1 MIKLINFRMLTTSS
15 PAEKTRDLSSENLG
29 ALPVNSFNSFELWNK
44 ENELDSSDD
53 SEDDTVSDGYPLNV
67 NPLSDSVSDFT
78 TSDSELYKSSNSVDI
93 NWQRIISKK
102 RRTHYF
108 STPKTKLRKIPSFP
122 SIPHSNN
129 SSSFENYEDD
139 LDDDS
144 FTEYEHGNSKSKR
157 HCKLSVIKELN
168 SPSPFHNSGEINEF
182 NTNFVHPSRLDS
194 KWNPM
199 QTSTKTALNNYDCDT
214 LPKNKPRTKMGTKR
228 IPFGSYNEI
237 HDFTTQCSPI
247 RNVPPLDRC
256 RLIKQQNIFKS
267 EQFGLP
273 TQCARQ
279 WGCKGILYL
288 KISLVG
294 DVINF
299 TVNKSIYF
307 ANPIL
312 DNTSSYVKLE
322 LKHRDSTKSS
332 DSYRH
337 SKDVYSHHSN
347 HYYHRKNVSYRTKTV
362 PNTNKPEF
370 NETFSFKITPSN
382 IKKHDRIGI
391 SVYSTSPNNELKKGK
406 IGCMTFPIKRL
417 IKKAYQQND
426 YTFGRSSSG
435 TYIINDGGFF
445 LLGPTHGEKTN
456 FPINKIKLRKFY
468 DDFGTSV
475 DSSSIGTSSIHSR
488 SPLKMTNQNEWRYG
502 QERHQIN
509 ITNYSQPTNSII
521 NYRTSLD
528 NVGRSTMKNNNLH
541 QEIEDGNKFIHPSN
555 SNSHRQL
562 GNVKSL
568 GLVQTNDLNC
578 DFDNNGYKRHY
589 RFTLPSITATSDSN
603 CDLTQTDDF
612 IDSSPM
618 PPIGLHIFYA
628 DSATPNFNYDIRNT
642 IKECDDQKQKPSSS
656 SSSSSSSLN
665 NANAVRRVSSFTFL
679 PNNKKVK
686 RNSADSSSKDVE
698 SLTRHDSKRNLNI
711 VSKSINYVKHK
722 MASALSF
729 PILYPSKH
737 EVKQWET
744 SFEALLH
751 HKEGSELFKNF
762 LKEEFSVE
770 NLDFWFECEEFKKMK
785 EGKKSY
791 NKALHIYDLYIHE
804 DGSKQV
810 NLDADTRNVTKTL
823 LENGAKSDTFN
834 LAQNKIEQLMAK
846 DSYPRFLRS
855 KRYLDFLQ
863 EVEHSEV
870 LHTGGKRNSTGD
882 IN

>member
-1 MIKLINFRMLTTSS
+1 MIQLVSFRMLTTSS
-15 PAEKTRDLSSENLG
+15 PAEKTRDLSSEDLNT
-29 ALPVNSFNSFELWNK
+29 LPVTLYNSYELWNK

-53 SEDDTVSDGYPLNV
+53 SEDDTVSDGYPLSG
-67 NPLSDSVSDFT
+67 NPLLDSISDFT
-78 TSDSELYKSSNSVDI
+78 TSDSELYKSSNYVEVD
-93 NWQRIISKK
+93 WKKAISKK
-102 RRTHYF
+102 RRTHYS
-108 STPKTKLRKIPSFP
+108 STPKTKLRKVPSFTSMP
-122 SIPHSNN
+122 NSYN
-129 SSSFENYEDD
+129 SSSFENYEEE

-144 FTEYEHGNSKSKR
+144 FTEYDHRNSKSLHR
-157 HCKLSVIKELN
+157 CKLSVIKELN
-168 SPSPFHNSGEINEF
+168 SPSPFTNSTELSEYNL
-182 NTNFVHPSRLDS
+182 NFVSSSHLDN

-199 QTSTKTALNNYDCDT
+199 QTSTKTELNYDCDT

-237 HDFTTQCSPI
+237 HDFNTQCSPI
-247 RNVPPLDRC
+247 RNMSSLDRC
-256 RLIKQQNIFKS
+256 RLVKQNIFKS

-294 DVINF
+294 DIITF
-299 TVNKSIYF
+299 TVNKAIYF
-307 ANPIL
+307 ANPVL

-322 LKHRDSTKSS
+322 LKQRDLLKSS

-337 SKDVYSHHSN
+337 SKEFYLHHDN
-347 HYYHRKNVSYRTKTV
+347 HHFNQKNISYRTKTI

-370 NETFSFKITPSN
+370 KETFSFKITLSN

-417 IKKAYQQND
+417 IKKAHQQND
-426 YTFGRSSSG
+426 YTFGRPSNA

-445 LLGPTHGEKTN
+445 LLGSTHGDKTN

-475 DSSSIGTSSIHSR
+475 DSSSIGTSSIHSH
-488 SPLKMTNQNEWRYG
+488 SPLKMTNKSEWRYG
-502 QERHQIN
+502 QERHQMN
-509 ITNYSQPTNSII
+509 IPNYSQPTNSII
-521 NYRTSLD
+521 NYKSSLD
-528 NVGRSTMKNNNLH
+528 DVGRSTSKNNNLH
-541 QEIEDGNKFIHPSN
+541 KEMDDEGKFIHPSN
-555 SNSHRQL
+555 YSTHKQL

-568 GLVQTNDLNC
+568 GLVKETDLNC
-578 DFDNNGYKRHY
+578 DNNRYKRHY
-589 RFTLPSITATSDSN
+589 RFTLPSITATTDSN
-603 CDLTQTDDF
+603 CDLTQNTDF
-612 IDSSPM
+612 IDSAPM

-628 DSATPNFNYDIRNT
+628 DSATPNFNYDIRNSVRE
-642 IKECDDQKQKPSSS
+642 IDNNKQKPLSSS

-665 NANAVRRVSSFTFL
+665 NTNSVRRVSSFTFL
-679 PNNKKVK
+679 PNNRKGK
-686 RNSADSSSKDVE
+686 RNSTDSNGKDGE
-698 SLTRHDSKRNLNI
+698 PLTHHDSKKNLNI

-729 PILYPSKH
+729 PILYPSRS
-737 EVKQWET
+737 EVRQWET

-751 HKEGSELFKNF
+751 HKDGSELFKNF

-810 NLDADTRNVTKTL
+810 NLDADTRNITKTL
-823 LENGAKSDTFN
+823 LDNGSKSDTFN
-834 LAQNKIEQLMAK
+834 LAQSRIEQLMAK

-855 KRYLDFLQ
+855 KRYLDFVQ
-863 EVEHSEV
+863 EVEHSESI
-870 LHTGGKRNSTGD
+870 HTAKRNSTGD

>member
-1 MIKLINFRMLTTSS
+1 MLTTSS
-15 PAEKTRDLSSENLG
+15 PAEKTRDLSSEDLNI
-29 ALPVNSFNSFELWNK
+29 LPLTSFNSYELWNK
-44 ENELDSSDD
+44 ENELNTSDE
-53 SEDDTVSDGYPLNV
+53 SEDDTVSDGYPLDG
-67 NPLSDSVSDFT
+67 NPLLDSISDFT
-78 TSDSELYKSSNSVDI
+78 TSDSELYKSSNYVEIDWK
-93 NWQRIISKK
+93 NVISKK
-102 RRTHYF
+102 RRTHYS
-108 STPKTKLRKIPSFP
+108 STPKTKLRKVPSFT

-129 SSSFENYEDD
+129 SSSFERYEEELDED
-139 LDDDS
+139 DDDS
-144 FTEYEHGNSKSKR
+144 FTEYDHGTSKAKHR
-157 HCKLSVIKELN
+157 CKLSVIKELT
-168 SPSPFHNSGEINEF
+168 SPLPFHNSTELSDLNINYENPSHF
-182 NTNFVHPSRLDS
+182 NS

-199 QTSTKTALNNYDCDT
+199 QTSTKTALNYDCDT
-214 LPKNKPRTKMGTKR
+214 LPMNKPRTKMGTKR

-237 HDFTTQCSPI
+237 HTFSSQCSPI
-247 RNVPPLDRC
+247 RNISSLDRC
-256 RLIKQQNIFKS
+256 RLVKQNIFKS

-273 TQCARQ
+273 SQCARQ

-294 DVINF
+294 DIINF
-299 TVNKSIYF
+299 TVNKAIYF
-307 ANPIL
+307 ANPTL

-322 LKHRDSTKSS
+322 LKQRDSSLKGTE
-332 DSYRH
+332 SYRH
-337 SKDVYSHHSN
+337 SKDYYSHHN
-347 HYYHRKNVSYRTKTV
+347 KHHYYTKNYSYRTKTI

-370 NETFSFKITPSN
+370 KETFSFKITPSN

-417 IKKAYQQND
+417 IKKAHQQND
-426 YTFGRSSSG
+426 YTFGRPTSA

-475 DSSSIGTSSIHSR
+475 DSSSIGTSSIHSH
-488 SPLKMTNQNEWRYG
+488 SPLKMSNKNEWRYG
-502 QERHQIN
+502 QERIQMN
-509 ITNYSQPTNSII
+509 LPNYSQPTNSII
-521 NYRTSLD
+521 NYKTSLND
-528 NVGRSTMKNNNLH
+528 GGRSTLKSTTIH
-541 QEIEDGNKFIHPSN
+541 QKLDDDEGKFIHPSTIN
-555 SNSHRQL
+555 NLHKPLSNI
-562 GNVKSL
+562 KSL
-568 GLVQTNDLNC
+568 GLVKENDLKG

-589 RFTLPSITATSDSN
+589 RFTLPSITATTDSS
-603 CDLTQTDDF
+603 CDLTQNNDF
-612 IDSSPM
+612 VDSSPM

-628 DSATPNFNYDIRNT
+628 DSAGPNFNYDSR
-642 IKECDDQKQKPSSS
+642 DGGSDLGGHKQNPSSS

-665 NANAVRRVSSFTFL
+665 NTNSVRRVSSFTFL
-679 PNNKKVK
+679 PNNNRKAK
-686 RNSADSSSKDVE
+686 RNSTDSNGKEVE
-698 SLTRHDSKRNLNI
+698 SLTRHDSKKNLNI

-729 PILYPSKH
+729 PILYPSRS
-737 EVKQWET
+737 EVRQWET

-751 HKEGSELFKNF
+751 SKDGSELFKNF

-810 NLDADTRNVTKTL
+810 NLDADTRNITKTL
-823 LENGAKSDTFN
+823 LDNGSKSDTFN
-834 LAQNKIEQLMAK
+834 LAQSKIEQLMAK

-855 KRYLDFLQ
+855 KRYLDFVQ
-863 EVEHSEV
+863 EVEHSESI
-870 LHTGGKRNSTGD
+870 HTTKRNSTGD